1 MSKVV
6 KVEAVVAVYI
16 TVPNDAT
23 DEDIN
28 EFLADNVSYRDAL
41 LGVADD
47 LNRITDVIVVD
58 EEIKDMNW
66 DDTTG

>member
-16 TVPNDAT
+16 TVPNDAN
-23 DEDIN
+23 DDDIN
-28 EFLADNVSYRDAL
+28 EFLASNVSYRDAF

-47 LNRITDVIVVD
+47 VNRITDVIVVD
-58 EEIKDMNW
+58 EEIKDMNF

>member
-6 KVEAVVAVYI
+6 KVEAVVSLYI
-16 TVPNDAT
+16 TVP
-23 DEDIN
+23 DETTKDDVYSFVAN
-28 EFLADNVSYRDAL
+28 NVSYRDAF

-47 LNRITDVIVVD
+47 VNRITDVIVVD
-58 EEIKDMNW
+58 EEIRDMNC

>member
-6 KVEAVVAVYI
+6 KVEAVVSLYI
-16 TVPNDAT
+16 TVP
-23 DEDIN
+23 DETSKDDVYSFMAN
-28 EFLADNVSYRDAL
+28 NVSYRDAF

-58 EEIKDMNW
+58 EEIRDMNY

>member
-41 LGVADD
+41 LGVADVY
-47 LNRITDVIVVD
+47 NRITDVIVVD

>member
-6 KVEAVVAVYI
+6 KVEAVISLYI
-16 TVPNDAT
+16 TVPDDANK
-23 DEDIN
+23 EDVYN
-28 EFLADNVSYRDAL
+28 FVANNVSYRDAF
-41 LGVADD
+41 LGIADVD
-47 LNRITDVIVVD
+47 NRVTDVIVVD

>member
-6 KVEAVVAVYI
+6 KVEAVVSLYI
-16 TVPNDAT
+16 TVP
-23 DEDIN
+23 DETTKDDVYSFVAN
-28 EFLADNVSYRDAL
+28 NVSYRDAF

-47 LNRITDVIVVD
+47 DSRITDVIVVD
-58 EEIKDMNW
+58 EEIRDMNY